1 MSIVLALRGNM
12 AREDEVTPE
21 RPGPPFLS
29 ALIKWERS
37 TDQRRR
43 DVARFVIPSAMR
55 RFALNPGRTWRLTSR
70 SLTAWS
76 RR

>member
-43 DVARFVIPSAMR
+43 DVARFRDSERDAS
-55 RFALNPGRTWRLTSR
+55 LR
-70 SLTAWS
+70 SEPWS
-76 RR
+76 NLARHL